1 MTRINVRRALGPC
14 AALVVASSVVIAQTL
29 AVRHDEGLVHGFLVL
44 RTTAGAHLAD
54 GELLQTSQG
63 NRVTSRLIFHFKDG
77 SLQEETSVFSQ
88 DRTFQFIGY
97 HLVQK
102 GHAFPRALDMTI
114 DRGKGA
120 VTVRYTDDDGEEQVA
135 EDHMDLPANL
145 ANGLMPVLLKNAR
158 PADLPLTLSMIAAT
172 PKPRMVKLIVTSAG
186 TDPFT
191 TGGTSHQAIHYVVK
205 AELGG
210 LAGLLAPLAGKQP
223 PDSHVWI
230 LGGDAPAFV
239 KAEYP
244 FFAQGPLW
252 RIELTSP
259 VWK

>member
-1 MTRINVRRALGPC
+1 L
-14 AALVVASSVVIAQTL
+14 VIAQTL
-29 AVRHDEGLVHGFLVL
+29 TVRHDEGLVHGFLVL
-44 RTTAGAHLAD
+44 RTTAGARLAD

-63 NRVTSRLIFHFKDG
+63 DRVTSRLVFHFKDG

-145 ANGLMPVLLKNAR
+145 ANGLMSVLLKNAR